1 MSTSVS
7 NLYLY
12 ARNNPVLWFSTK
24 CVHFLLKV
32 VYTVFLS
39 FFWELKKYVVGDCQH
54 KYNNNNYYTN
64 VDILLIHTFS
74 TPTSDN

>member
-39 FFWELKKYVVGDCQH
+39 FLWELKKYVVGDCQH
-54 KYNNNNYYTN
+54 KYNNYYCYTN